1 MWLPLPLHPKMDP
14 RRDELPPKLD
24 ITYIDTNTHI
34 YIYIL
39 TISCLNLS
47 KCDGN
52 LWKLLCGYGVIQGDR
67 RSSLMIDPWYFFRG
81 CSYVSRQIGNS
92 PKRQQ
97 R

>member
-24 ITYIDTNTHI
+24 ITYIDI

-52 LWKLLCGYGVIQGDR
+52 LWKLLFGYGVIQGDR